1 MTESFFH
8 IKICSFRSDNCAH
21 VSIKKFLFLSIKKN
35 KGDNLLLVIMAG
47 VTGVFTIRVIFKPVA
62 DP

>member
-1 MTESFFH
+1 MTESFFR
-8 IKICSFRSDNCAH
+8 IKFAH
-21 VSIKKFLFLSIKKN
+21 LDQIIVPMFQLKKFLFLSIKKN

-47 VTGVFTIRVIFKPVA
+47 VAGVFTIRVIFKPVA

>member
-1 MTESFFH
+1 MFQL
-8 IKICSFRSDNCAH
+8 
-21 VSIKKFLFLSIKKN
+21 KKFLFLSIKKN

-47 VTGVFTIRVIFKPVA
+47 VAGVFTIRVIFKPVA